1 MEKPFD
7 GRNLHLQGK
16 EGFWFLEI
24 LKVVDDKL
32 PQVTINGPPVLRVYF

>member
-24 LKVVDDKL
+24 LKVVEISCHRL
-32 PQVTINGPPVLRVYF
+32 LLMVPQY

>member
-24 LKVVDDKL
+24 LKVVDKL
-32 PQVTINGPPVLRVYF
+32 P